1 MYHSLPKIQALN
13 LIDHF
18 TKAYKELPQTV
29 GTPVFQFSEDIR
41 DAKPGM
47 VVTQYGDFFFIMPPR
62 IGKLELPILEVLL
75 EKPFNGHLYQS
86 GYDHQLQVRV
96 SGYDVQKLMK

>member
-1 MYHSLPKIQALN
+1 MKEKAEF
-13 LIDHF
+13 LIKAF
-18 TKAYKELPQTV
+18 VKAYKELPHTV

-41 DAKPGM
+41 DAKPGV

-86 GYDHQLQVRV
+86 GYDHQLQIRV
-96 SGYDVQKLMK
+96 SGYDVEKLMK

>member
-1 MYHSLPKIQALN
+1 MYHSLLKVQALT

-18 TKAYKELPQTV
+18 TKAYKELPHTV

-41 DAKPGM
+41 DAKPG
-47 VVTQYGDFFFIMPPR
+47 VVVSQYGDFFFIMPPR

-86 GYDHQLQVRV
+86 GHDHQLQIRV

>member
-1 MYHSLPKIQALN
+1 MKEKANI
-13 LIDHF
+13 LIKAF
-18 TKAYKELPQTV
+18 EVAYKQLPHTV
-29 GTPVFQFSEDIR
+29 GTPYFEYSDDIR

-47 VVTQYGDFFFIMPPR
+47 VVSQYGDFFFIMPPR

-86 GYDHQLQVRV
+86 GYDHQLQVRI
-96 SGYDVQKLMK
+96 SGFVADKMMK

>member
-1 MYHSLPKIQALN
+1 MKDKAEF
-13 LIDHF
+13 LIKAF
-18 TKAYKELPQTV
+18 TKVYKELPHTV
-29 GTPVFQFSEDIR
+29 GTPYFQYSEDIR

-62 IGKLELPILEVLL
+62 IGKLELPMLEVLL
-75 EKPFNGHLYQS
+75 NKPFNGHLYQS

-96 SGYDVQKLMK
+96 SGYDVEKLMK

>member
-1 MYHSLPKIQALN
+1 MYHSLPKLQALT

-18 TKAYKELPQTV
+18 TKAYKELPHTV

-41 DAKPGM
+41 DAKPGT

-96 SGYDVQKLMK
+96 SGYDVEKLMK

>member
-1 MYHSLPKIQALN
+1 MYHSLPKIQALT
-13 LIDHF
+13 LIDNF
-18 TKAYKELPQTV
+18 TKAYKELPHTV